1 MLRVVVDTNIL
12 VSALLSRSGAP
23 RQVVNAW
30 RERLFLLLTCE
41 SAMDEA
47 NRVLAELSATGKY
60 AFTPEHSAQLLALLR
75 NDALVLPAQAKVFGS
90 IPADP
95 DDEKF
100 LAIALEGG
108 ADVIV
113 SGDKHLLELGT
124 FRGIPIKTA
133 REFLEMLK

>member
-1 MLRVVVDTNIL
+1 MLRVVIDTNIL

-23 RQVVNAW
+23 AQVVDAW
-30 RERLFLLLTCE
+30 RERQFLLLTCE
-41 SAMDEA
+41 SAIDEA
-47 NRVLAELSATGKY
+47 NQVLAALSATGKY

-75 NDALVLPAQAKVFGS
+75 SDALVLPAKAHVAGS

-100 LAIALEGG
+100 LSVALEGS

-113 SGDKHLLELGT
+113 SGDKHLLSLEK
-124 FRGIPIKTA
+124 FQDIPIKSA